1 MLTYESICNIAAD
14 QGDDYATGCFLEF
27 SCFKNYYKIIA
38 LDLTKQ
44 KALDTYSIAIQ
55 QINFARNLTQQ
66 ATICFIIEDSK
77 ETVSHFSQG
86 TLKVL

>member
-1 MLTYESICNIAAD
+1 M
-14 QGDDYATGCFLEF
+14 
-27 SCFKNYYKIIA
+27 IA

-55 QINFARNLTQQ
+55 QINFARNLAQQ
-66 ATICFIIEDSK
+66 ATICIIIEDAK
-77 ETVSHFSQG
+77 ETVSYFSQG